1 MGCEQQLSRWMH
13 QFKSIHLKVRDGYSS
28 ENRAQ
33 FVASAVQHCPAI
45 LKICE
50 TIMEQGPL
58 RINVMPGP
66 DGVGTFSSIEDLPQ
80 VHPRVVE
87 IWVFCAII
95 AKLYFSRAVT
105 QNFICARNVVAG
117 IYLSVSRCN
126 ETCVDRVCCIQPRW
140 EFQCARAC
148 FQCKRRRLGK
158 AKFEVVVGP
167 LLCSC

>member
-1 MGCEQQLSRWMH
+1 VGCEQQLSRWMH
-13 QFKSIHLKVRDGYSS
+13 QFKSIYLKVRVGYSS
-28 ENRAQ
+28 NDRAR
-33 FVASAVQHCPAI
+33 FVASAVQRCPAI
-45 LKICE
+45 LQICE
-50 TIMEQGPL
+50 IIMRQGPL
-58 RINVMPGP
+58 RINVRPGP
-66 DGVGTFSSIEDLPQ
+66 DGVIFFKSIQDLPQ

-87 IWVFCAII
+87 IWVLCAII

-105 QNFICARNVVAG
+105 QNFICARNVIAG
-117 IYLSVSRCN
+117 IYLSVSRWN
-126 ETCVDRVCCIQPRW
+126 EICVDPCL